1 MNAEGEEMNKA
12 LKSAMKTVNSLT
24 YWHFL
29 APNSLKILFW
39 KMASVTLTIENSIVQ
54 TEEH

>member
-39 KMASVTLTIENSIVQ
+39 KMASVTLNIENSIVQ